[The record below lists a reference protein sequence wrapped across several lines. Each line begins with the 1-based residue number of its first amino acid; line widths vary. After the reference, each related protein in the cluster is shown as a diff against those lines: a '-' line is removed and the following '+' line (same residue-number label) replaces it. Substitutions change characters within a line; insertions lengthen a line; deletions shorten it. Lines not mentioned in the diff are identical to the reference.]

1 MDLLRA
7 IIEAQD
13 GNTVNQLSNQ
23 FGLDSS
29 QTNSALEQLIPML
42 AGGVKKN
49 VQKGGLDS
57 LISAL
62 NSGKHDQYIDNPSQ
76 LENSSAVSDG
86 NSILGHLLGSK
97 EVSRQVAGHAAQN
110 TGIDS
115 SILRK
120 MLPIVATMVM
130 GGMSKQSG
138 AGGILGSLLGTGQ
151 SQQAPQS
158 SGLESVLTSFLDK
171 DGDGSVIDD
180 LMGKFLK

>member
-1 MDLLRA
+1 MNLLKT
-7 IIEAQD
+7 ILEAQG
-13 GNTVNQLSNQ
+13 GNTVNQLASQ
-23 FGLDSS
+23 FGLSGN
-29 QTNSALEQLIPML
+29 QANSALAQLIPML

-62 NSGKHDQYIDNPSQ
+62 NKGKHSQYLDNPSQ
-76 LENSSAVSDG
+76 LGNSSTLSDG
-86 NSILGHLLGSK
+86 NAILGHLLRNK

-115 SILRK
+115 GILKK

-138 AGGILGSLLGTGQ
+138 AGDALGSLLGGSSQ
-151 SQQAPQS
+151 SRQS
-158 SGLESVLTSFLDK
+158 SSLESMLTSFLDQ
-171 DGDGSVIDD
+171 DGDGSVVDD
-180 LMGKFLK
+180 LMSKFLK

>member
-1 MDLLRA
+1 MDLLRT
-7 IIEAQD
+7 ILEAQG
-13 GNTVNQLSNQ
+13 GNTVNQIANQ
-23 FGLDSS
+23 FGLDGN
-29 QTNSALEQLIPML
+29 QANSALAQLVPML

-62 NSGKHDQYIDNPSQ
+62 NAGKHSQYLEEPSQ
-76 LENSSAVSDG
+76 LENSSTVSDG
-86 NSILGHLLGSK
+86 NAILGHLLGSK
-97 EVSRQVAGHAAQN
+97 DVSRQVAGHAAKN

-115 SILRK
+115 SILKK

-138 AGGILGSLLGTGQ
+138 AGGVLGALLGGGQ
-151 SQQAPQS
+151 SRQS
-158 SGLESVLTSFLDK
+158 SGLESILTSFLDK
-171 DGDGSVIDD
+171 DGDGSMIDD

>member
-1 MDLLRA
+1 MDLLRT
-7 IIEAQD
+7 ILEAQG
-13 GNTVNQLSNQ
+13 GNTVNQLANQ
-23 FGLDSS
+23 FGLDSN
-29 QTNSALEQLIPML
+29 QANSALAQLIPML

-62 NSGKHDQYIDNPSQ
+62 NACNHSQYTDDPSQ
-76 LENSSAVSDG
+76 LENLSTISDG
-86 NSILGHLLGSK
+86 NAILGHLLGSK
-97 EVSRQVAGHAAQN
+97 DVSRQVAGHAAQD

-115 SILRK
+115 SILKK
-120 MLPIVATMVM
+120 MLPVIATMVM

-138 AGGILGSLLGTGQ
+138 AGGVLGSLLGTGQ
-151 SQQAPQS
+151 SRQASQS
-158 SGLESVLTSFLDK
+158 SGLESMLTSFLDK

>member
-1 MDLLRA
+1 MDLLRT
-7 IIEAQD
+7 ILESQG
-13 GNTVNQLSNQ
+13 GNNVNQIANQ
-23 FGLDSS
+23 FGLDSN
-29 QTNSALEQLIPML
+29 QANSALAQLIPML

-49 VQKGGLDS
+49 VKKGGLDS

-62 NSGKHDQYIDNPSQ
+62 NSGNHSQYIDNPSQ
-76 LENSSAVSDG
+76 LESTAAVSDG
-86 NSILGHLLGSK
+86 DAILGHLLGSK
-97 EVSRQVAGHAAQN
+97 EVSREVAGHASQN

-115 SILRK
+115 SILKK

-138 AGGILGSLLGTGQ
+138 SGGILGSLLGAGQ
-151 SQQAPQS
+151 SQQPSQS